1 MRLVFHGLENP
12 LDFAP
17 GLPVVLEVEN
27 QTLFANLA
35 LSLLSGEG
43 RYAREPYSLWEE
55 GGELKPKDRL
65 LVIADP
71 LHLPWDNRTFMT
83 AITKKMEREILED
96 EELRMQ
102 IEEAEQ
108 LLASRL
114 GALRLGFH
122 SDYEFG
128 LEWDLKRSL
137 KYFGFEAAFQP
148 EKSFLDNLL
157 NFLSFALDAG
167 CKKTFVFVNLKTFLS
182 ENDLKSL
189 YDYVFFSKLS
199 VMLLE
204 NKRDMTKYEYE
215 RKLSV
220 DLQFLEH

>member
-1 MRLVFHGLENP
+1 MRLVFHGMETPLEIV
-12 LDFAP
+12 P
-17 GLPVVLEVEN
+17 GEPAVLQVEN
-27 QTLFANLA
+27 QTMFANFT

-43 RYAREPYSLWEE
+43 RYAREPYSLWADDE
-55 GGELKPKDRL
+55 ELKPKDKFI
-65 LVIADP
+65 VIADP
-71 LHLPWDNRTFMT
+71 LHLPWDDRTFMT
-83 AITKKMEREILED
+83 AVTKKMEREILED
-96 EELRMQ
+96 EDLRMQ

-137 KYFGFEAAFQP
+137 KYFGFGAAFQP

-182 ENDLKSL
+182 ENDVKAL
-189 YDYVFFSKLS
+189 YDYAFFSNLS
-199 VMLLE
+199 MLLLE
-204 NKRDMTKYEYE
+204 NKRDQTKYEHE
-215 RKLSV
+215 RKTVV
-220 DLQFLEH
+220 DLQFLEY